1 VAPLACWQ
9 GCGRPGDV
17 RTEPGRTRQLLV
29 VLGSIA
35 VLLAGVYAAHG
46 TREGSDSGPRA
57 ASGPLP
63 SSILGSDAPSSEAPV
78 GLAGLP
84 PADRAAV
91 IAASNRQARLRT
103 VKPGVPVA
111 LDISIGSPAHP
122 NGVHAKITSHPLNAD
137 DTLFVPSDPETVSWA
152 KQDAAPGATHG
163 TVILTSHIN
172 FVINGQLVV
181 GALSDLAWYSQH
193 AIGKQFKLR
202 LADGRRFTYRIVA
215 GREYTKDQLADDPK
229 LRAALYDQSKV
240 YGPPNH
246 PSGRLLLVSCGGAF
260 DPYTGEYEDNVFLY
274 ALPVW

>member
-1 VAPLACWQ
+1 M
-9 GCGRPGDV
+9 
-17 RTEPGRTRQLLV
+17 RTDPGRTRRLLV
-29 VLGSIA
+29 VLGSVA
-35 VLLAGVYAAHG
+35 VLSAGVYAARG
-46 TREGSDSGPRA
+46 TTEGSDSGPKA
-57 ASGPLP
+57 GSGPLP
-63 SSILGSDAPSSEAPV
+63 SSIVGSDAPSTEAPV

-91 IAASNRQARLRT
+91 IAASNRQTRLPT

-122 NGVHAKITSHPLNAD
+122 NGVHARVTSHPLNAD
-137 DTLFVPSDPETVSWA
+137 RTLFVPADPRTMSWA
-152 KQDAAPGATHG
+152 KQDAPPGATHG
-163 TVILTSHIN
+163 TTILTSHIN
-172 FVINGQLVV
+172 YVIDGQLVV

-202 LADGRRFTYRIVA
+202 LADGRTFTYRIVA
-215 GREYTKDQLADDPK
+215 GREYTKDQLAGDTK

-240 YGPPNH
+240 YGPPGR

-260 DPYTGEYEDNVFLY
+260 DAYTGEYEDNVFLY